1 VPYTSGFRL
10 EKDSTVDADYFR
22 SLYDYLCWSRDK
34 VLDGAE
40 GLSREDYVRDVGL
53 TYQSLRGILTHT
65 LGGEAIWLSRATG
78 EPPEPFVREDDVP
91 TLAALRER
99 WDAEISR
106 QRRLMASLTDAAVME
121 SVAFKTRD
129 GTERTLARWQI
140 LTMQSIHTIQHRSEA
155 AEALT
160 MLGHSPG
167 DMDFV
172 LYVWDGNRN
181 QQ

>member
-1 VPYTSGFRL
+1 M
-10 EKDSTVDADYFR
+10 DADYFR
-22 SLYDYLCWSRDK
+22 YVYNYLCWSRDK
-34 VLDGAE
+34 VLDAAE
-40 GLSREDYVRDVGL
+40 GLSEEAYLQNVGL

-65 LGGEAIWLSRATG
+65 LGGEAIWLSRAAG
-78 EPPEPFVREDDVP
+78 EPPGPFVREEEVP

-99 WDAEISR
+99 WDAEVSR
-106 QRRLMASLTDAAVME
+106 QRRYLASLTDAAVIE

-129 GTERTLARWQI
+129 GTERTLPRWQI
-140 LTMQSIHTIQHRSEA
+140 LTMQTMHTIQHRSEA

-172 LYVWDGNRN
+172 LYVWERDSSE
-181 QQ
+181 Q